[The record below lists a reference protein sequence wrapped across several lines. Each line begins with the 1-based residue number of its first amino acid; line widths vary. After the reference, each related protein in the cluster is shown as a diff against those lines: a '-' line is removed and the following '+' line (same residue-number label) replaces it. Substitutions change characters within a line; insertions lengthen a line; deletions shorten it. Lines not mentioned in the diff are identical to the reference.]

1 MKNILWFKK
10 KTIKHGKTTYS
21 SQDENILLDYISLNP
36 RLPLINSYLFLNNY
50 GGALPFSKKK
60 MKINRAMYFNF

>member
-50 GGALPFSKKK
+50 FFLGKYFPQKLFF
-60 MKINRAMYFNF
+60 MKPTEP